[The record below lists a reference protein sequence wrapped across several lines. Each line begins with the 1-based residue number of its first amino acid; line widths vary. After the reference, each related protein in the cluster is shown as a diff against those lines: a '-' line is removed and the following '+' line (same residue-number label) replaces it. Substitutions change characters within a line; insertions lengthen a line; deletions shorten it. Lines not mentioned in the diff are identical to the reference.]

1 LPELRFSRTERYIGL
16 PVSVEKIGIVN
27 SLRGVGRRKSDFP
40 AVWICSEE
48 VGRNGGVGGRRER
61 VVEIDDGATV
71 EDVMVF
77 LVATVSSEGE

>member
-27 SLRGVGRRKSDFP
+27 SLRGEGRRKSAFP

-61 VVEIDDGATV
+61 AVEIDDGATV
-71 EDVMVF
+71 EDVMVV